1 MEQQLENLLE
11 VNSLYLNHSNNNK
24 GRVAYSFAWSL
35 LGFILETEIK

>member
-24 GRVAYSFAWSL
+24 GRVAYSFTSGHYWVSS
-35 LGFILETEIK
+35 